1 MVFDH
6 QNDRPDQKLSASVG
20 EDVGL
25 VLKALKRFERESV
38 VSRIW
43 KGDAS
48 LWKSDPETQKKI
60 RGRLGWL
67 TLIEGMKRQVSALE
81 EYGRLIKTKGF
92 QDIVLLGMGGS
103 SLFPEVCRNTFE
115 TAPGYP
121 RFWVLDTTD
130 PATILYLEQK
140 LSLKKTLFILA
151 SKSGS
156 TIEVD
161 SLYRYFLKKIEAL
174 QLRFPQ
180 EHFMVI
186 TDPGSSLEQLAGE
199 KGFRKVFLNPPDIG
213 GRYSALSYFGL
224 VPAALMG
231 IDLRL
236 FLNRAEEM
244 IETCG
249 MDTPVRDNSG
259 VQLGLLLAGP
269 GGKGKNKITFLMPE
283 AIKSFGVWLEQLL
296 AESTGKEGK
305 GLLPVEGERVGKPEA
320 YGKDRLF
327 IYFSLASHPDVPLD
341 RAVDAL
347 RKSGQAVIQ
356 IALKDPYD
364 LAGECFRWEMA
375 TAIVGIEWAINP
387 FDEPNV
393 TESKENTRKILE
405 RFNKEKHFPEPEYYF
420 EEKGITVM
428 TGKSAGP
435 GATLSGVLKEF
446 LKGVSPSSYVALMA
460 YLPAS
465 EAHEHLLQ
473 KMRMS
478 LRDQFRVAA
487 TVGYGPRFLH
497 STGQLHKGGAKEG
510 FFFQITAEDREDMPI
525 PGSGYS
531 FGNLKQAQA
540 LGDVESLRRR
550 GLPLLQLQLG
560 RNSEEGL
567 DYIYQCLRNIK

>member
-1 MVFDH
+1 MSFGH
-6 QNDRPDQKLSASVG
+6 QNERPYQNLSASVG
-20 EDVGL
+20 GEVGL
-25 VLKALKRFERESV
+25 VLNALKRFEREHV

-48 LWKSDPETQKKI
+48 LWKSDPESQKKI
-60 RGRLGWL
+60 KERLGWL
-67 TLIEGMKRQVSALE
+67 TLIEEMKRQVSALE
-81 EYGRLIKTKGF
+81 EFGRLIQTKGF
-92 QDIVLLGMGGS
+92 QEIVLLGMGGS
-103 SLFPEVCRNTFE
+103 SLFPEVCRNTFG

-121 RFWVLDTTD
+121 RFSILDTTD
-130 PATILYLEQK
+130 PAAILDLEQK
-140 LSLKKTLFILA
+140 ISLKKTLFILA

-156 TIEVD
+156 TLELE
-161 SLYRYFLKKIEAL
+161 SLYRYFSNKIEAL
-174 QLRFPQ
+174 RLRFPQ

-186 TDPGSSLEQLAGE
+186 TDPGSPLEKLAGE

-231 IDLRL
+231 IDLGL
-236 FLNRAEEM
+236 FISRAEEM
-244 IETCG
+244 VKTCG
-249 MDTPVRDNSG
+249 IDVPAGENSG

-269 GGKGKNKITFLMPE
+269 GGEGKNKVTFLMPE

-305 GLLPVEGERVGKPEA
+305 GLLPVAGEKVGKPEA
-320 YGKDRLF
+320 YGNDRLF
-327 IYFSLASHPDVPLD
+327 IHFSLASHPDTPLD
-341 RAVDAL
+341 QAVEAL
-347 RKSGQAVIQ
+347 RKSGQPVVQ

-375 TAIVGIEWAINP
+375 TAIVGMEWKINP

-393 TESKENTRKILE
+393 TESKENTKRILE
-405 RFNKEKHFPEPEYYF
+405 LFKKEKRFPEPEYF
-420 EEKGITVM
+420 FKENGITVM
-428 TGKSAGP
+428 TGQEAPP
-435 GATLSGVLKEF
+435 GATLSGVLKTF
-446 LKGVSPSSYVALMA
+446 LKGLKPSGYVALMA
-460 YLPAS
+460 YLSAS
-465 EAHEHLLQ
+465 EAHETLLQ
-473 KMRMS
+473 KIRMAF
-478 LRDQFRVAA
+478 RDQFRVAA

-510 FFFQITAEDREDMPI
+510 VFFQITAEDREDLPV

-567 DYIYQCLRNIK
+567 DYFYQSLKNIK